1 MKVRVGTLGGREEKE
16 EEEREG
22 KQEEEG
28 ERKRKRERVEAICN
42 IIYINI

>member
-28 ERKRKRERVEAICN
+28 ERKRKRVEAICN

>member
-1 MKVRVGTLGGREEKE
+1 MKVRVGTLGGREKEEE

-22 KQEEEG
+22 KQEEG
-28 ERKRKRERVEAICN
+28 EKERVEAICN

>member
-1 MKVRVGTLGGREEKE
+1 MKVRVGTLGGREKEEE

-28 ERKRKRERVEAICN
+28 EKERVEAICN